1 MQEGS
6 ARTHS
11 EIAPPEGELPKLAPA
26 QAGAVGEALR
36 RAKLAGLGVSPSVA
50 ARQLPLGGSI
60 WIGMLA
66 LWVRRSLP
74 RSSAGHLQALFRAF
88 LAAAVAVVALLAGLA
103 EALGF
108 EHRLLHLVGAG
119 GVGVDRFDALG
130 AALQDLLP
138 GQRLLLV

>member
-11 EIAPPEGELPKLAPA
+11 EIAPPEGELPKPAPA

-50 ARQLPLGGSI
+50 ARQLPLGGSGI

-88 LAAAVAVVALLAGLA
+88 LAAAVAVLLAGLT